1 VRIGVDGRA
10 LRPGAAHRR
19 GVARYLRCLLEA
31 LAASGPEDE
40 YLVLVAGAEDPG
52 AFDAP
57 NVRLVRSR
65 VPGRLVFG
73 AAAVVGRPRLDRLAG
88 GCDVVWAPA
97 PAPLAVSD
105 GVPLVLT
112 VHDLSFEEAADFRPY
127 ERVWH
132 RLARPQRLA
141 RRATRVIC
149 PSEAVR
155 EAAVARWG
163 LAPEKVR
170 VVRSGAGK
178 VWKPSAAGAS
188 GTAADSAQGEGAGPA
203 ETAAAPPET
212 PAAPPE
218 TPAAP
223 PETPAARPE
232 TPAAPPETPAAL
244 PETAAAPPETA
255 ATALP
260 QELAQPYVLAVG
272 ALEPRKLPG
281 VLVEAHA
288 LARSRGLRAGLVFAG
303 DGPLRGELERSQA
316 TVLGYVPDSVLEA
329 LYEGALALACVS
341 RDEGFGFTPVEAL
354 ARGTPVVVADLPV
367 FEETLGDGAIR
378 VPSRNADAL
387 ADALLR
393 LERDPGL
400 RERLV
405 AAGREAVAELSWERA
420 ARETRAILAEAAS

>member
-1 VRIGVDGRA
+1 MRIAVDGRA
-10 LRPGAAHRR
+10 LRPGATHRR

-31 LAASGPEDE
+31 LAAGRPEDE
-40 YLVLVAGAEDPG
+40 YMVVVAGAEEPP
-52 AFDAP
+52 AFSAP

-65 VPGRLVFG
+65 VPGRLLFG

-105 GVPLVLT
+105 GAPLVLT
-112 VHDLSFEEAADFRPY
+112 VHDLSFEEAADFTRY
-127 ERVWH
+127 ERLWH
-132 RLARPQRLA
+132 RLARPERLA

-155 EAAVARWG
+155 EAVVARWG
-163 LAPEKVR
+163 LPPERVR

-178 VWKPSAAGAS
+178 VWGPGGAPVR
-188 GTAADSAQGEGAGPA
+188 GTAATGQPNTAPAQPA
-203 ETAAAPPET
+203 ELAE
-212 PAAPPE
+212 PAE
-218 TPAAP
+218 F
-223 PETPAARPE
+223 
-232 TPAAPPETPAAL
+232 
-244 PETAAAPPETA
+244 
-255 ATALP
+255 
-260 QELAQPYVLAVG
+260 AQPYVLAVG

-303 DGPLRGELERSQA
+303 DGPLRGELDRSHA
-316 TVLGYVPDSVLEA
+316 TVLGHVPETVLDA

-354 ARGTPVVVADLPV
+354 TRGTPVVVADLPV
-367 FEETLGDGAIR
+367 FRETLGDGAIR
-378 VPSRNADAL
+378 VPSRNAEAL

-393 LERDPGL
+393 LEREPGL

-405 AAGREAVAELSWERA
+405 AAGREAVSELSWERA
-420 ARETRAILAEAAS
+420 ARETRAILAEAAA

>member
-1 VRIGVDGRA
+1 MRIAVDGRA

-19 GVARYLRCLLEA
+19 GVARYLRCLLETLGA
-31 LAASGPEDE
+31 GWPEDE
-40 YLVLVAGAEDPG
+40 YLVLVAGAEEPAPFG
-52 AFDAP
+52 AP

-65 VPGRLVFG
+65 VPGRLLFG
-73 AAAVVGRPRLDRLAG
+73 AAAVMGRPRLDRLAG
-88 GCDVVWAPA
+88 GCDVAWAPA
-97 PAPLAVSD
+97 PAPLAVSE

-112 VHDLSFEEAADFRPY
+112 VHDLSFEETADFARY
-127 ERVWH
+127 ERLWH
-132 RLARPQRLA
+132 RLARPERLA
-141 RRATRVIC
+141 RRASRVIC

-155 EAAVARWG
+155 EAAMARWG
-163 LAPEKVR
+163 LGPERVR

-178 VWKPSAAGAS
+178 VWEP
-188 GTAADSAQGEGAGPA
+188 
-203 ETAAAPPET
+203 ETAAPPPET
-212 PAAPPE
+212 AAPP
-218 TPAAP
+218 
-223 PETPAARPE
+223 
-232 TPAAPPETPAAL
+232 

-255 ATALP
+255 AAPPETAAALP
-260 QELAQPYVLAVG
+260 GELARPYVLAVG

-316 TVLGYVPDSVLEA
+316 TVLGHVSDQVLES
-329 LYEGALALACVS
+329 LYEGALVLACVS

-354 ARGTPVVVADLPV
+354 TRGTPVVVADLPV
-367 FEETLGDGAIR
+367 FAETLGDGAIR

-393 LERDPGL
+393 LEREPGL

-405 AAGREAVAELSWERA
+405 AAGREAVADLSWERA
-420 ARETRAILAEAAS
+420 ARETRAILAEAAA